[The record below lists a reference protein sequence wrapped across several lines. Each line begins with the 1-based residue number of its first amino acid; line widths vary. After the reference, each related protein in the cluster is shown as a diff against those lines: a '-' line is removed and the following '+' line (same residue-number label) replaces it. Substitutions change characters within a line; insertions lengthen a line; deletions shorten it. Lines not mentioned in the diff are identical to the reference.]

1 MRDSIEYSK
10 IILKEMF
17 SRFFSKLDVLQ
28 SSKDEELIG
37 TFLTEL
43 CNFEMNEEKLNG
55 FKLTADG
62 KFIRETV
69 CIRSEDKV
77 TEFRTWFQIV
87 EKVIDFLITDTDL
100 IIVCCWTGCSRTGAV
115 NRVNIATMFYLVAVE
130 GFDFNALKVNQND
143 RKL

>member
-43 CNFEMNEEKLNG
+43 CNFEMNEEILFD

-77 TEFRTWFQIV
+77 TEFRTWF
-87 EKVIDFLITDTDL
+87 
-100 IIVCCWTGCSRTGAV
+100 
-115 NRVNIATMFYLVAVE
+115 
-130 GFDFNALKVNQND
+130 
-143 RKL
+143 